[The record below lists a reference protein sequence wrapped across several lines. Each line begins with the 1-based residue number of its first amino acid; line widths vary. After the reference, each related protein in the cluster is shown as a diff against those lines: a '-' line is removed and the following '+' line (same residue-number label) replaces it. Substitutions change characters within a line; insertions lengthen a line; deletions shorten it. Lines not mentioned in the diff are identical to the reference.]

1 MNRLWRRLAS
11 GIGFFTFGALGVFF
25 QFLLFPGIILFVHPT
40 AKRKILA
47 RRVVHATFLWFV
59 KYLRFLGILD
69 WETKGLEKLQKPGQL
84 ILANHLTLLDVV
96 FLFAMVPN
104 ACAIVKAP
112 LTRNPF
118 TAGALRAAGYIVNDG
133 GYALVDRSIEE
144 LRTGASLIVFPEG
157 TRTPWGEEPKLKHGA
172 MATALKGRISPT
184 IVRIGCEPLGLFKG
198 APWWY
203 APEKPMRFTFEV
215 VGVLPVAPFL
225 PGYAQCPP
233 KAVRALARSVYNS
246 IFLHY
251 PHVSTP
257 EAVDDPQNGQPQS
270 RAQSASDRRAQS

>member
-11 GIGFFTFGALGVFF
+11 GIGFFTFGFLGVFF
-25 QFLLFPGIILFVHPT
+25 QFLLFPGIILLVHP
-40 AKRKILA
+40 AEKRKRLA
-47 RRVVHATFLWFV
+47 RRVVHGTFLWFV

-69 WETKGLEKLQKPGQL
+69 WETQGLDKLQMPGQL

-96 FLFAMVPN
+96 FLFAFVPN

-144 LRTGASLIVFPEG
+144 LRTGASLIIFPEG
-157 TRTPWGEEPKLKHGA
+157 TRTPWGEKPKLKHGA
-172 MATALKGRISPT
+172 MATALKGEVSPT

-203 APEKPMRFTFEV
+203 APEKPMHFSFEV
-215 VGVLPVAPFL
+215 VGELDVTPYL
-225 PGYAQCPP
+225 AQYRTLPP
-233 KAVRALARSVYNS
+233 KAVRALTRSVYNS

-251 PHVSTP
+251 PHLSTAEP
-257 EAVDDPQNGQPQS
+257 ADPIRHGQPES
-270 RAQSASDRRAQS
+270 RAQNAPD